1 MPAPMDHGH
10 VQQELSCVSF
20 ILTLLEFPSILALSC
35 FTCILLHAL
44 FCKHFAQGSGL
55 PMVLQRV
62 WERSF
67 ICTGCGA
74 ANCFAQGAGQ
84 PMVLRRV
91 WERSFICTGCGNANC
106 FAQGTGRHIVL
117 HRVRDCRYF
126 CTWCGAANV
135 VYLHSVSCVK
145 SCVCVVCMCLE
156 ACIFIQFLC
165 QELSVC
171 RLHVSRELSM
181 CRLLVPRGVYLHSVS
196 CGES

>member
-1 MPAPMDHGH
+1 LCFIHIDTLRVSIHIGSLMFHMYYSA
-10 VQQELSCVSF
+10 CV
-20 ILTLLEFPSILALSC
+20 ILQAF
-35 FTCILLHAL
+35 
-44 FCKHFAQGSGL
+44 
-55 PMVLQRV
+55 
-62 WERSF
+62 
-67 ICTGCGA
+67 CTGFGT
-74 ANCFAQGAGQ
+74 ANGFAQGAGQ

-171 RLHVSRELSM
+171 RLHVSRELRL
-181 CRLLVPRGVYLHSVS
+181 CCLLVPRGVYLHSVS

>member
-1 MPAPMDHGH
+1 MKVCMPAPMDHGH

-35 FTCILLHAL
+35 FTCIILHAL
-44 FCKHFAQGSGL
+44 FCKHFAQGSPGSGL
-55 PMVLQRV
+55 PMVLH
-62 WERSF
+62 
-67 ICTGCGA
+67 
-74 ANCFAQGAGQ
+74 
-84 PMVLRRV
+84 RV

-106 FAQGTGRHIVL
+106 FAQGTGRQIVL

-156 ACIFIQFLC
+156 ACIFIPFLC

-181 CRLLVPRGVYLHSVS
+181 CCLLVP
-196 CGES
+196 